1 MDDSEILAKIL
12 RLHYDLQ
19 MNSPEQLFIVDRLP
33 TLITGV
39 PRNLL
44 DANTEYL
51 CESGLI
57 NTVIPAAIGRGA
69 PVATRISALGID
81 AVRNPSKYSGQFPMS
96 VQVLNVGTNYGQVA
110 QADRGATVEQ
120 TQTYSSFNEL
130 RELVRKHTELND
142 TDKQRIEKELAH
154 LEETAAQKG
163 LTQKIIEEAKQALA
177 EYGWLISPV
186 MQVLAKTFGFG

>member
-1 MDDSEILAKIL
+1 MDNSEIRAKIL
-12 RLHYDLQ
+12 RLHYDLE
-19 MNSPEQLFIVDRLP
+19 MNNPGRFFEVDKLP

-39 PRNLL
+39 PQNLL
-44 DANTEYL
+44 DANILYL

-57 NTVIPAAIGRGA
+57 NGMIPSIGRVT
-69 PVATRISALGID
+69 PVATRITPLGTN
-81 AVRNPSKYSGQFPMS
+81 VVERPGQYSERFTMS

-110 QADRGATVEQ
+110 QADRRATVEQ

-142 TDKQRIEKELAH
+142 TDRQRIEKVLAH
-154 LEETAAQKG
+154 LEETTAQKG

-177 EYGWLISPV
+177 EYGWLIPPLIT
-186 MQVLAKTFGFG
+186 VLAKALGLG

>member
-1 MDDSEILAKIL
+1 MDNSEIRARIL

-19 MNSPEQLFIVDRLP
+19 MNSPEQLFITDRLP

-39 PRNLL
+39 SQSLL
-44 DANTEYL
+44 DANTQYL

-69 PVATRISALGID
+69 PIATRISALGID
-81 AVRNPSKYSGQFPMS
+81 VVENPSRYSERFTIN

-142 TDKQRIEKELAH
+142 ADRQKIEKVLAR

-163 LTQKIIEEAKQALA
+163 LTHKIIEEAKQALA
-177 EYGWLISPV
+177 EYGWLIPPLIT
-186 MQVLAKTFGFG
+186 VLAKTLGLG